1 MVTRSGQRKN
11 IDIEGRV
18 GLLEDDADRNDI
30 KFDKLLNKFDR
41 LTQSVV
47 ALVISVIV
55 ATITV
60 VLTS

>member
-11 IDIEGRV
+11 IDLEGRV
-18 GLLEDDADRNDI
+18 GLLEDDVDRNDV
-30 KFDKLLNKFDR
+30 KFDKLLTKFDR
-41 LTQSVV
+41 LTQSVI

-60 VLTS
+60 VFTS